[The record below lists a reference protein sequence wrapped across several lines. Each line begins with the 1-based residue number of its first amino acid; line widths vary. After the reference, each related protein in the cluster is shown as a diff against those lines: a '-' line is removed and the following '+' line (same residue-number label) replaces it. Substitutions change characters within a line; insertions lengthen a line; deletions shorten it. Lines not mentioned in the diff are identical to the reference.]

1 MRKMDVQLLNT
12 GNFFILLLLLCL
24 ELYMLHIQYLNELI
38 LLSLLTNFTIVN
50 VIIDVYYTI
59 SFF

>member
-38 LLSLLTNFTIVN
+38 LLIE
-50 VIIDVYYTI
+50 IDQQ
-59 SFF
+59 

>member
-50 VIIDVYYTI
+50 VIIDVYYAI